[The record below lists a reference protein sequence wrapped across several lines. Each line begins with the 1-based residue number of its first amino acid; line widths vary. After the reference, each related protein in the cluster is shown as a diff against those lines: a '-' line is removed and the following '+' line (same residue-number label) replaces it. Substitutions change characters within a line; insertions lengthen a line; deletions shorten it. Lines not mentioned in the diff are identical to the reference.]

1 MSHDFTVSGLPR
13 KCQGNLRRNILKI
26 SWISKII
33 RETILDFSSSIWATS
48 QPRPSLPMHL
58 GTSRFDNQGVLHC
71 VSFLHDQLF
80 GHSVAHIHELSTGSN
95 KVFRTCREWLVT
107 SQHICRTPPFSALPW
122 DQTIDRSRQYVIK
135 NAIMFRKNIH
145 KGRNYSN
152 IKYIYIDV
160 FKIMSENNVLR
171 TLCGTPKIP
180 SLPSTII

>member
-1 MSHDFTVSGLPR
+1 
-13 KCQGNLRRNILKI
+13 
-26 SWISKII
+26 
-33 RETILDFSSSIWATS
+33 
-48 QPRPSLPMHL
+48 
-58 GTSRFDNQGVLHC
+58 
-71 VSFLHDQLF
+71 
-80 GHSVAHIHELSTGSN
+80 
-95 KVFRTCREWLVT
+95 
-107 SQHICRTPPFSALPW
+107 LPW

-152 IKYIYIDV
+152 IYIDV

>member
-71 VSFLHDQLF
+71 VPFLHDQLF

-122 DQTIDRSRQYVIK
+122 DQTDIDRSRQYVIK
-135 NAIMFRKNIH
+135 NAIMFGKNIQR
-145 KGRNYSN
+145 KELC
-152 IKYIYIDV
+152 IYIYV
-160 FKIMSENNVLR
+160 QCVQNYVRK
-171 TLCGTPKIP
+171 
-180 SLPSTII
+180 

>member
-26 SWISKII
+26 FWISKII

-58 GTSRFDNQGVLHC
+58 GTSRFDNQGVLHW

-122 DQTIDRSRQYVIK
+122 DQTKDRSRQYVIK

-152 IKYIYIDV
+152 IYIYRCV
-160 FKIMSENNVLR
+160 QNYVRK
-171 TLCGTPKIP
+171 
-180 SLPSTII
+180 